1 MNIDIPQN
9 YYRVSIKAL
18 VYDQSRL
25 KFLLL
30 QERDGLWALPGG
42 GLDHGE
48 LPHECL
54 RREIR
59 EEMGLEV
66 TSIAEAPSFLLSSK
80 KADTSSHWVFN
91 VLYETT
97 LGSLDFTP
105 TDECVAIRFVTPEE
119 ALTLPA
125 FPSIYTFAEMFRAAK
140 K

>member
-1 MNIDIPQN
+1 MSIDIPQN

-18 VYDQSRL
+18 IYDKSRS

-66 TSIAEAPSFLLSSK
+66 TSIAETSSFLLSSK
-80 KADTSSHWVFN
+80 KADPSSYWVFN

-97 LGSLDFTP
+97 LESLNFTP
-105 TDECVAIRFVTPEE
+105 TDECVSVQFFTPDE
-119 ALTLPA
+119 ASVLSA
-125 FPSIYTFAEMFRAAK
+125 FPSIKIFAELFRSAK

>member
-1 MNIDIPQN
+1 MSVDVPQN

-18 VYDQSRL
+18 IYDAERT

-30 QERDGLWALPGG
+30 QESDELWSLPGG

-48 LPHECL
+48 SPHDCL
-54 RREIR
+54 RREIK

-66 TSIAEAPSFLLSSK
+66 TSIAEKPAFFLSSK
-80 KADTSSHWVFN
+80 KNHSSLHWVVN

-97 LGSLDFTP
+97 LVNFDFTP
-105 TDECVAIRFVTPEE
+105 TDECVAVQFFTPDE
-119 ALTLPA
+119 ASVLSA
-125 FPSIYTFAEMFRAAK
+125 FPSIKIFAELFRSAK